1 MSQETTAVGG
11 AGVTRL
17 NELKVVPARQL
28 LENCCGSKKWVAA
41 MLAERPFA
49 SVIGLKSS
57 AREAFNR
64 LTDADWKEAF
74 KRHPRIGDIASLKA
88 KFAGTAGWASGE
100 QAGAAS
106 ASEEIFKALNEGNEA
121 YFKKHGFIFIIC
133 ATGKSAAEML
143 AALNARMPN
152 DTEKELRIAA
162 GEQTK
167 ITDLRL
173 DKLLSDLLLA

>member
-1 MSQETTAVGG
+1 MSQETMAAGG
-11 AGVTRL
+11 AGVARL
-17 NELKVVPARQL
+17 NALAVVPARQL
-28 LENCCGSKKWVAA
+28 LESCCGSKTWVAA
-41 MLAERPFA
+41 MLAERPLA
-49 SVIGLKSS
+49 NVIGLKSS
-57 AREAFNR
+57 ARESFNR

-74 KRHPRIGDIASLKA
+74 KRHPRIGDVASLKA
-88 KFAGTAGWASGE
+88 KFATTATWASGE

-106 ASEEIFKALNEGNEA
+106 ASEEIFQALNEGNEA
-121 YFKKHGFIFIIC
+121 YFKKHGFIFIVC

-143 AALNARMPN
+143 ASLNARLPN

-162 GEQTK
+162 EEQMK